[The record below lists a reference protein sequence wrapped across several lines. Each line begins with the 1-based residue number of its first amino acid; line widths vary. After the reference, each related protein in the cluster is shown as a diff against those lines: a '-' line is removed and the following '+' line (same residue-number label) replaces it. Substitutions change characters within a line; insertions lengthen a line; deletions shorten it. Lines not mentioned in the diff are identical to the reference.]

1 MLKTASHSLFC
12 DAIAALSTLKK
23 ISEEADANETA
34 IPGNGKYLIRTVFK
48 GINHN
53 ASFDNITMCSDHLK
67 QALEQLS
74 YDDKKALAK
83 VLDGLLQASKYAGLS
98 SPTSSISESSILSSP
113 AGLRQTL
120 SDSLPPRPSS
130 KPRIQFDN
138 LPNDAES
145 TSSPKFRIG
154 GDLSTVTGLEDITL
168 ATRESG
174 LDGNSS
180 HNSAKILEPIV
191 PKSGSHLSTTDQAS
205 DAGESSVGDGK
216 SDASSDEGKDITTP
230 STSGEDIY
238 SDDKEEEN
246 KCDCLCTLM

>member
-23 ISEEADANETA
+23 ISKDADALEA
-34 IPGNGKYLIRTVFK
+34 FIPGHGKSVFVTVHK
-48 GINHN
+48 GL
-53 ASFDNITMCSDHLK
+53 AREVSFDVIPTLSDDVKGSLGK
-67 QALEQLS
+67 LI
-74 YDDKKALAK
+74 YDDKKALAVAMG
-83 VLDGLLQASKYAGLS
+83 VLFQASKDAGLS
-98 SPTSSISESSILSSP
+98 SPTSSISEDSAFNP
-113 AGLRQTL
+113 PVGLRQTL
-120 SDSLPPRPSS
+120 SDSLPPRISS

-154 GDLSTVTGLEDITL
+154 GDLSTITGLEDITL
-168 ATRESG
+168 ATRAS
-174 LDGNSS
+174 SS

-246 KCDCLCTLM
+246 ECDCLCTLM